1 MIRRGI
7 KIKDIKERF
16 SAFDYA
22 PNDLLET
29 AETDVR
35 YEGYIKKEL
44 DAIERAQ
51 KLKDKELPTDIDYS
65 SIDGL
70 RLEARQKLGDIKPL
84 NLDQAQRI
92 SGVSPAD
99 IAVLMVYLK
108 TKYEKRN

>member
-1 MIRRGI
+1 MIRRGV
-7 KIKDIKERF
+7 KIKDIKEHF
-16 SAFDYA
+16 SAFTNA
-22 PNDLLET
+22 PYDLLET

-44 DAIERAQ
+44 DAIEKAQ
-51 KLKDKELPTDIDYS
+51 KLKNKELPDGIDYL

-70 RLEARQKLGDIKPL
+70 RLEARQKLDEIRPL

-108 TKYEKRN
+108 TKYEPRS